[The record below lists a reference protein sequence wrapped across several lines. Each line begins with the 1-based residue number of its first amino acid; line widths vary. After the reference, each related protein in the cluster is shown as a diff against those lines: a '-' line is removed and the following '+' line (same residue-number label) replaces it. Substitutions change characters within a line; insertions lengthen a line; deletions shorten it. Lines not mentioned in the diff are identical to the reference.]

1 MVLQCAARRLP
12 PLVVLMLLPGAAVAQ
27 DAAQD
32 IGPASE
38 TSVFVFNTLFFLFT
52 GMIVMFMSAGFCLVE
67 TGLVRAKNAAAIA
80 LKNVSIYAVASLMVW
95 ISGYNLLFGVETGGL
110 LGSFGIWAPADPDPV
125 GAGRASAAFWF
136 FQAVFV
142 ATAASIV
149 SGALAER
156 VKFWA
161 LMVFTAALTGLIYP
175 IAASWEWGG
184 GYLDAEWGFVD
195 FAGSTL
201 VHSVGGWAALAGAL
215 IVGARRGKYQG
226 KRLTPMPGSNLPM
239 AALGVFILWL
249 GWFGFNGGSQLAL
262 GAVADAIAVAKVIV
276 NTNMAA
282 SGGVVAAL
290 IMTQLIYKKID
301 ITIVLNAAIGGLVAI
316 TAEPLAPAIWQA
328 VIIGAFGGV
337 IVTVGVPLLDRLK
350 IDDVVGAIPA
360 HLFCGVWGTLVVPWT
375 NADASILGQLVGV
388 AMVAA
393 FAFGVSAL
401 IWVAIKYSMGARVSA
416 EAEQIGLDKAELGL
430 EAYPEFVK
438 T

>member
-1 MVLQCAARRLP
+1 LTVVMALAA
-12 PLVVLMLLPGAAVAQ
+12 LPGAAMAQ
-27 DAAQD
+27 DAGAQD
-32 IGPASE
+32 VGPASE
-38 TSVFVFNTLFFLFT
+38 TSVFVFNTIFFLFT

-95 ISGYNLLFGVETGGL
+95 ISGYNLIFGVEKGGL
-110 LGSFGIWAPADPDPV
+110 LGTFGLWSPADPDPV

-156 VKFWA
+156 VKFWS
-161 LMVFTAALTGLIYP
+161 LMFFTAALTGLIYP

-262 GAVADAIAVAKVIV
+262 GSVTDALSVAKVIV

-316 TAEPLAPAIWQA
+316 TAEPLAPAVWQA

-388 AMVAA
+388 AMIAV
-393 FAFGVSAL
+393 FAFGLSAL
-401 IWVAIKYSMGARVSA
+401 FWVAIKYSMGARVSA